1 MRTLKFPQKDIV
13 ELSEDY
19 ISAINNYKNTSSA
32 KNGLVDSVIRSY
44 NKHHILSISP
54 DDVMNNVCCLWSKY
68 IFLNAERFRNQIV
81 DHTGQKTITILTD
94 QNTRWDNELL
104 VNHMNR
110 YISAINSEQ
119 DSLKWMDVE
128 FTTTTELDKMIR
140 QVAMLSSQKAYYA
153 YHSQTLCWLPQINLL
168 GTEEDWEN
176 LYNKI
181 KWMPCYDKSMIDW
194 KTKLLTVLDKFIIA
208 SEEDVDFWQAP
219 LTYNPGGSG
228 SIPYYTGWITVFNPF
243 NEKGE
248 WGQTK
253 QSRGLYLSQE
263 QKEKTH
269 FYFVPVEDIVDL
281 TVDFEII
288 CEDDGGKQH
297 GTVKVFAGPTTVQ
310 ASSEFGI
317 QPNNKLYFSYHKK

>member
-1 MRTLKFPQKDIV
+1 MKTLKFPQKDIV
-13 ELSEDY
+13 ELSEEQISY
-19 ISAINNYKNTSSA
+19 INEKYKPDPTA
-32 KNGLVDSVIRSY
+32 KNGLVKSVIWAY

-54 DDVMNNVCCLWSKY
+54 DDMMNTICCVWAKY

-81 DHTGQKTITILTD
+81 THEGQKKITILTK

-104 VNHMNR
+104 IHHMNQ

-128 FTTTTELDKMIR
+128 FSTTSELDKMIR
-140 QVAMLSSQKAYYA
+140 NVAMLSSQKAYYS
-153 YHSQTLCWLPQINLL
+153 YHSRTMCWLPQINLL
-168 GTEEDWEN
+168 GTEEDWVI
-176 LYNKI
+176 LYDKI
-181 KWMPCYDKSMIDW
+181 KWMPCYDRSMIDW
-194 KTKLLTVLDKFIIA
+194 KNKLLTVLDKFIIA

-248 WGQTK
+248 WAKT
-253 QSRGLYLSQE
+253 QSNYSGSMNQRSDY
-263 QKEKTH
+263 
-269 FYFVPVEDIVDL
+269 YFVPVGDIIDL

-288 CEDDGGKQH
+288 CEDDSGKQH
-297 GTVKVFAGPTTVQ
+297 GTLKVFAGPTSIQ
-310 ASSEFGI
+310 ASKELGL
-317 QPNNKLYFSYHKK
+317 QLKNKLYFSYHQK